1 MKKGKNLSVNTV
13 KLNDF
18 LRDYKAYCANEE
30 AIAID
35 YGNAQ
40 RDILN
45 GFLFRD
51 CGKEYLRAW
60 QILIAAL
67 PEEYF
72 TDEVL
77 DFLIKNKTELVTLA
91 HFRFSDEWLLK
102 IYNADSHCDEALFT
116 VGKRRLS
123 AGSKENFKQFIDD
136 YVSESLYGFLLKQAE
151 VIGTYNDEIVGKL
164 RTLVSAVKMN
174 FSETSLGVLAKQ
186 IESYLRLL
194 FVEDISEV
202 EKAFTEGF
210 PLNLLA
216 VSQNPVCPNDILIYL
231 STISGIKY
239 ARRIRENSRK
249 RLLAL
254 KLSTVKQEEI
264 TFNEE

>member
-51 CGKEYLRAW
+51 L
-60 QILIAAL
+60 
-67 PEEYF
+67 
-72 TDEVL
+72 
-77 DFLIKNKTELVTLA
+77 
-91 HFRFSDEWLLK
+91 
-102 IYNADSHCDEALFT
+102 
-116 VGKRRLS
+116 
-123 AGSKENFKQFIDD
+123 
-136 YVSESLYGFLLKQAE
+136 
-151 VIGTYNDEIVGKL
+151 
-164 RTLVSAVKMN
+164 
-174 FSETSLGVLAKQ
+174 
-186 IESYLRLL
+186 
-194 FVEDISEV
+194 
-202 EKAFTEGF
+202 
-210 PLNLLA
+210 
-216 VSQNPVCPNDILIYL
+216 
-231 STISGIKY
+231 TISGINY
-239 ARRIRENSRK
+239 AKRIRENSRK